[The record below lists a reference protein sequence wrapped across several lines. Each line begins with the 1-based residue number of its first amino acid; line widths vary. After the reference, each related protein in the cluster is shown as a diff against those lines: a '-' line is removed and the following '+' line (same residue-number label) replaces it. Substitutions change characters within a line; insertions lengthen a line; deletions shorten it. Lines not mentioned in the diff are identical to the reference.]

1 MTIFIGPIK
10 ERVHEPTPEEVRTAR
25 ENAGLSPDGAGALV
39 SAAALPRRT
48 WEKWE
53 KPEGTVNFRNMPI
66 ATWELF
72 LLLTD
77 QHPTLKL
84 TKRRG

>member
-1 MTIFIGPIK
+1 MTISRPIS
-10 ERVHEPTPEEVRTAR
+10 ERVSVPRPDEVRAAR
-25 ENAGLSPDGAGALV
+25 ESAGLTPDSAGALV
-39 SAAALPRRT
+39 SSSKQPRRT

-53 KPEGTVNFRNMPI
+53 KEIGTDNHREMPQ

-77 QHPTLKL
+77 QHPTLTL
-84 TKRRG
+84 TEANR